1 MSGTVRGLVQRGGM
15 PLIVPDWP
23 APPSIH
29 AVATTRLGGV
39 STGPYAGLN
48 LGDHVGDDPAAVAA
62 NRRLLSEA
70 LALPAPPF
78 WLRQVHGTRV
88 VRAGRGESLPMEAD
102 GSWTDE
108 AGVVC
113 VVGTADCLPVLF
125 CDAAGTRVAAAHA
138 GWRGLAAG
146 VLEATVAALDVVSD
160 HLLVWVGP
168 AIGAAAFEVGP
179 EVREAFLDVDRSAE
193 TAFRGGPGDRWLTD
207 LAQLARLRLQR
218 SGVTRVWGGHWCT
231 AGDPARFYSYRRDGR
246 TGRMAT
252 LIWREQE
259 AGGRQSDA

>member
-1 MSGTVRGLVQRGGM
+1 MSGAVPGLVHHAGL

-23 APPSIH
+23 APPSVH

-39 STGPYAGLN
+39 SAGPYASFN
-48 LGDHVGDDPAAVAA
+48 LGDHVGDDPAAVTA
-62 NRRLLSEA
+62 NRRLLTEA
-70 LALPAPPF
+70 LALPAPPY

-88 VRAGRGESLPMEAD
+88 VRAGRREAPLVEAD

-108 AGVVC
+108 TGVVC

-125 CDAAGTRVAAAHA
+125 CDLAGTHVAAAHA

-146 VLEATVAALDVVSD
+146 VLEATIAVLDVAPD
-160 HLLVWVGP
+160 RLLAWIGP

-179 EVREAFLDVDRSAE
+179 EVREVFLDVDASAE
-193 TAFRGGPGDRWLTD
+193 TAFRRGAGDRWRADLT
-207 LAQLARLRLQR
+207 LLARLRLNR
-218 SGVTRVWGGHWCT
+218 LGVNGVWGGQWCT
-231 AGDPARFYSYRRDGR
+231 ASGPDRFFSYRRDGV

-252 LIWREQE
+252 LIWR
-259 AGGRQSDA
+259 G